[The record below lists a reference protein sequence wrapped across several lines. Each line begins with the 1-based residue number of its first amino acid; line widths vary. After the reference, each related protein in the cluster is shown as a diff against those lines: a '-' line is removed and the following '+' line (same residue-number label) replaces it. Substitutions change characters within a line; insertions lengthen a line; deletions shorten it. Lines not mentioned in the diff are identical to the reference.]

1 MKKIFQQFLR
11 WVFTLVAVIDLTDLA
26 ASAAETVAGSGST
39 YTKDGATYTARHV
52 LQSSLQAADLLS
64 ICFDFKHLQGFYH
77 ESELKLLK
85 TGPDWQTVEYRGDY
99 KVCTSTATY
108 KKTLDR
114 EHNTVRFTLLDHQVS
129 GWGMPVM
136 TASAGSYVIS
146 NNDKLR
152 TITYVQGVTLKHEIG
167 VLEWSVIQRKT
178 SDFFTGFEAYIRQQE
193 ALPAKPAASQK
204 PATQP

>member
-1 MKKIFQQFLR
+1 MKPHFQQALPR
-11 WVFTLVAVIDLTDLA
+11 VLALVAVIGLTARATCSAEA
-26 ASAAETVAGSGST
+26 ATGVGST
-39 YTKDGATYTARHV
+39 FTKDGATYTARHV
-52 LQSSLQAADLLS
+52 LHSSLQTADLLS

-85 TGPDWQTVEYRGDY
+85 AGPEWQTVEYRTDY
-99 KVCTSTATY
+99 KVCTSSATY

-114 EHNTVRFTLLDHQVS
+114 AHNTVRFTLLDHQVS

-136 TASAGSYVIS
+136 TASAGSFVIS

-152 TITYVQGVTLKHEIG
+152 TITYDQSVTLTHEIG
-167 VLEWSVIQRKT
+167 VLDWAMIQRKT
-178 SDFFTGFEAYIRQQE
+178 TGFFADFDAYVRQQE

-204 PATQP
+204 PATPP